1 MDLYRETI
9 EGDRYLHDGAW
20 LDLELQDETIEVAG
34 GDPVNFTIRKTH
46 HGPLIEDDIA
56 LWWTYTQYPDNRIHE
71 AFFGF
76 SRAKDMADVERSA
89 ALIHA
94 PGINLMYGDDSGNI
108 AWWASAKLPVRPAHV
123 DTKTAIDGTDST
135 NDPTGWYPFAFNPQ
149 SVNPPSGYVY
159 SANNAPDSVKG
170 VYHPGHYYSG
180 NTRGAGIIGAIEA
193 KDDWTLAD
201 AQALQLDHHSPV
213 YTRNCAMLVALA
225 DASNET
231 FTAEVSEALE
241 SLRNWDGSH
250 TGEQTEPTLYY
261 RWMYRTIQGAME
273 DEFIQA
279 AGAEAAEKFETWH
292 RTIASENSFPRLLQN
307 PASPWWDHAATEETE
322 GIADIAATALTQ
334 AHADLRETLGH
345 DPAN

>member
-1 MDLYRETI
+1 
-9 EGDRYLHDGAW
+9 
-20 LDLELQDETIEVAG
+20 
-34 GDPVNFTIRKTH
+34 
-46 HGPLIEDDIA
+46 
-56 LWWTYTQYPDNRIHE
+56 
-71 AFFGF
+71 
-76 SRAKDMADVERSA
+76 
-89 ALIHA
+89 
-94 PGINLMYGDDSGNI
+94 MYGDDSGNI

-231 FTAEVSEALE
+231 FHGG
-241 SLRNWDGSH
+241 SLRSPRKPPELGRQPHGGTNGTHPVLPVDVSDH
-250 TGEQTEPTLYY
+250 TGRHGGRIHPSCWCRSRRKIRDLAPHDREREQLPEASTEP
-261 RWMYRTIQGAME
+261 RFAMV
-273 DEFIQA
+273 
-279 AGAEAAEKFETWH
+279 GPCRYGGNRGHCRH
-292 RTIASENSFPRLLQN
+292 RRHP
-307 PASPWWDHAATEETE
+307 P
-322 GIADIAATALTQ
+322 
-334 AHADLRETLGH
+334 
-345 DPAN
+345 